1 MCQASLCSAF
11 SLVYDDEL
19 EDSGM
24 EKTAEWTDLARSVHS
39 LLDDV
44 VKSIQRS
51 RQSFKGLRYGFC
63 LECDICKETDQEK
76 IRLTKRKCLISLE
89 DAEKKRRRCP
99 NSKGEHRTSKLYE
112 TAWFKANGKQI
123 F

>member
-24 EKTAEWTDLARSVHS
+24 EKTAEWTDLARSELS

-44 VKSIQRS
+44 VKNIQRS
-51 RQSFKGLRYGFC
+51 RQSFKGLKYEFC
-63 LECDICKETDQEK
+63 LECDICSKDTET
-76 IRLTKRKCLISLE
+76 KCLITLK
-89 DAEKKRRRCP
+89 DAKKKHRVCP
-99 NSKGEHRTSKLYE
+99 NSKGEHRY
-112 TAWFKANGKQI
+112 FKTL
-123 F
+123 

>member
-1 MCQASLCSAF
+1 MCSAF

-24 EKTAEWTDLARSVHS
+24 EKTVEKTDLARSVLS

-44 VKSIQRS
+44 VKIIQRS
-51 RQSFKGLRYGFC
+51 RQSFKGLRYEFC
-63 LECDICKETDQEK
+63 LECDICSKEDTE
-76 IRLTKRKCLISLE
+76 TKCLITLK
-89 DAEKKRRRCP
+89 DAKKKLRKCP
-99 NSKGEHRTSKLYE
+99 NSKGEHHTSKLYE
-112 TAWFKANGKQI
+112 TAWLKANGKQM

>member
-19 EDSGM
+19 EDSGT
-24 EKTAEWTDLARSVHS
+24 EKTVEWTDLARRVLS

-44 VKSIQRS
+44 VKNIQRS
-51 RQSFKGLRYGFC
+51 RQSFKGLRYGIC
-63 LECDICKETDQEK
+63 LECDICKKDTET
-76 IRLTKRKCLISLE
+76 KCLITLK
-89 DAEKKRRRCP
+89 DAKKKRRRCP

-112 TAWFKANGKQI
+112 TAWFKANGKQM

>member
-1 MCQASLCSAF
+1 MCSAF

-24 EKTAEWTDLARSVHS
+24 EKTVEKTDLARSVLS

-44 VKSIQRS
+44 VKIIQRS
-51 RQSFKGLRYGFC
+51 RQSFKGLRYEFC

-76 IRLTKRKCLISLE
+76 IRLTKRKCLITLK
-89 DAEKKRRRCP
+89 DAKEKLRKCP
-99 NSKGEHRTSKLYE
+99 NSKGEHHTSKLYE
-112 TAWFKANGKQI
+112 TAWLKANGKQM